1 MKKDTHNFIYV
12 QGAKENN
19 LKNIDVV
26 IPKNKLVVLTGV
38 SGSGKSSLAFNTIY
52 EEGKRR
58 YVDSLSSYARQFLGG
73 TKKPN
78 VDSIYGLMPTI
89 SIEQKTTHNNPRSTV
104 STVTEIYDY
113 FRLLYA
119 KIGRAFCPKHKQE
132 IKAWKNLEIIDYVL
146 SFKENT
152 KILILAPKVKKHKG
166 DLTTILN
173 QIRNQG
179 FSRIKINEEI
189 VSVDEEITF
198 NKNTYYDIDIVV
210 NRLVISSSITRQ
222 IISDSI
228 QTAFEYSK
236 GLVKIEV
243 LGYQT
248 KTFSQVY
255 ECDEGDFK
263 INTIENKLFSFNS
276 PSGMC
281 QSCQGIGIKLK
292 ADFNLVVLN
301 KKLSINQGAL
311 TYFGASPDPK
321 SIEWQ
326 EFDTLLSYYEIDKDV
341 PIEKLSAD
349 ELNIIKYGTD
359 EILDFTLISSSG
371 NRYRKTKSI
380 DGILIKIENRYLET
394 ISEEIRTWYKKFMSE
409 LVCAECKGARLNP
422 QALAIKINALNIYEL
437 CELPIDK
444 IYEFIK
450 NLKLTDFEFEVAK
463 NILVEVEHRLKF
475 LIDVGLG
482 YLSLNRKAETLSG
495 GESQR
500 IKLATQIGSNLT
512 GILYVLDEPS
522 IGLHQKDNQKLINS
536 LKKMVEIGNTLLVVE
551 HDEETILSAEHIID
565 IGPFAGTNG
574 GQLLSS
580 GPLDK
585 VLKNKDSITSQYLL
599 GIKKIEIPSK
609 RRMGNGQF
617 IVIEGAKENNLKNLK
632 VEIPLGKFVA
642 VTGVSGSGK
651 STLVNEILVNGIVKH
666 LTNPSQKVGKHSQ
679 IKGMFN
685 LDKIV
690 SISQSPIGRTPRS
703 NPATY
708 TSVFNDIRDIFAS
721 VELARARGYQKGHFS
736 FNLAIGRCDKCQ
748 GDGSIKIEMHFLPD
762 VYVVCD
768 HCEGK
773 RYKEEILEVKYSG
786 KSIADVLEMTV
797 EEAIIFF
804 AKRSKIKEKLQT
816 LLHVG
821 LNYIKLGQSATTLS
835 GGEAQRVKLATYLLK
850 KPTGKTLYVL
860 DEPTTGLHTY
870 DVDNLLKVL
879 NRIVDHGDSVLV
891 IEHNLD
897 VIKIA
902 DYIIDLG
909 PEGGENGGYI
919 IATGTPEAVA
929 KNPNSYTGEYLK
941 YILNKNKSFKK
952 EEKV

>member
-1 MKKDTHNFIYV
+1 
-12 QGAKENN
+12 
-19 LKNIDVV
+19 
-26 IPKNKLVVLTGV
+26 
-38 SGSGKSSLAFNTIY
+38 
-52 EEGKRR
+52 
-58 YVDSLSSYARQFLGG
+58 
-73 TKKPN
+73 
-78 VDSIYGLMPTI
+78 
-89 SIEQKTTHNNPRSTV
+89 
-104 STVTEIYDY
+104 
-113 FRLLYA
+113 
-119 KIGRAFCPKHKQE
+119 
-132 IKAWKNLEIIDYVL
+132 
-146 SFKENT
+146 
-152 KILILAPKVKKHKG
+152 
-166 DLTTILN
+166 
-173 QIRNQG
+173 
-179 FSRIKINEEI
+179 
-189 VSVDEEITF
+189 
-198 NKNTYYDIDIVV
+198 
-210 NRLVISSSITRQ
+210 
-222 IISDSI
+222 
-228 QTAFEYSK
+228 
-236 GLVKIEV
+236 
-243 LGYQT
+243 
-248 KTFSQVY
+248 
-255 ECDEGDFK
+255 
-263 INTIENKLFSFNS
+263 
-276 PSGMC
+276 
-281 QSCQGIGIKLK
+281 
-292 ADFNLVVLN
+292 
-301 KKLSINQGAL
+301 
-311 TYFGASPDPK
+311 
-321 SIEWQ
+321 
-326 EFDTLLSYYEIDKDV
+326 
-341 PIEKLSAD
+341 
-349 ELNIIKYGTD
+349 
-359 EILDFTLISSSG
+359 
-371 NRYRKTKSI
+371 
-380 DGILIKIENRYLET
+380 
-394 ISEEIRTWYKKFMSE
+394 
-409 LVCAECKGARLNP
+409 
-422 QALAIKINALNIYEL
+422 
-437 CELPIDK
+437 
-444 IYEFIK
+444 
-450 NLKLTDFEFEVAK
+450 
-463 NILVEVEHRLKF
+463 
-475 LIDVGLG
+475 
-482 YLSLNRKAETLSG
+482 
-495 GESQR
+495 
-500 IKLATQIGSNLT
+500 
-512 GILYVLDEPS
+512 
-522 IGLHQKDNQKLINS
+522 
-536 LKKMVEIGNTLLVVE
+536 
-551 HDEETILSAEHIID
+551 
-565 IGPFAGTNG
+565 
-574 GQLLSS
+574 
-580 GPLDK
+580 
-585 VLKNKDSITSQYLL
+585 
-599 GIKKIEIPSK
+599 
-609 RRMGNGQF
+609 
-617 IVIEGAKENNLKNLK
+617 
-632 VEIPLGKFVA
+632 A